1 MLTIERCV
9 FIIKSTGSSHQPGV
23 ADGHVQLLSEY
34 PSGRRKKKPT
44 KHVLVKAEANLQH
57 GWAKCCIEGVQSDS

>member
-23 ADGHVQLLSEY
+23 ADGHVQPSSEY

-44 KHVLVKAEANLQH
+44 EHVLVKGEENLLH
-57 GWAKCCIEGVQSDS
+57 